1 MPRWTATGRHVVA
14 HLTGPAPD
22 GKPMWYP
29 RYLTY
34 HLLPEMIEHDWLE
47 RLTHVFLIRDP
58 AAVVASYL
66 DRRGTVSAAKIGVP
80 QQACLYDYVRDELGQ
95 DPPVIDSGD
104 FLHDPEAHLRALCDR
119 PGHAGLAAGPARQR
133 WCLGA
138 ALV

>member
-34 HLLPEMIEHDWLE
+34 HLLPEMIEHDRLE

-66 DRRGTVSAAKIGVP
+66 DRR
-80 QQACLYDYVRDELGQ
+80 DEIEH
-95 DPPVIDSGD
+95 IDSDGGVTLTEWD
-104 FLHDPEAHLRALCDR
+104 EQGNRIGRTEPDGR
-119 PGHAGLAAGPARQR
+119 R
-133 WCLGA
+133 WT
-138 ALV
+138 